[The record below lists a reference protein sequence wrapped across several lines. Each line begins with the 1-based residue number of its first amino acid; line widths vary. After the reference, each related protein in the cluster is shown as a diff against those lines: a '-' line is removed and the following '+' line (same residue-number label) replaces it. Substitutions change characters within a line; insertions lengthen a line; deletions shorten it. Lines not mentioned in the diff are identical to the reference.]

1 MINVASNLWYF
12 YDAYIVCFCTE
23 GDLLSQW
30 RGYARPGGYSIGL
43 DPNTFPHTTLT
54 NLDLIP
60 VRYDANA
67 HVERV
72 RELVKRWRVAF
83 RFGYDTASDIAR
95 RLGLVFATALTRTAV
110 TFKHPAFHEE
120 REWRLVLPRLQV
132 ETEAGPGHSVRY
144 RARDGLI
151 LPYLPIDLV
160 PGPEGNSPARLREIV
175 VGPNREPVLAN
186 LALKR
191 YLLHLGY
198 PAASFPVTTSAAPL
212 RT

>member
-1 MINVASNLWYF
+1 LWAPVWEFLQLWLEEAKAERPTRPETLYHYTDVAGLMGILGTQQLWASHAGLLNDESELTLTLGLLNEIIRREPELGDSNPAADTLMINVASNLWYF

-110 TFKHPAFHEE
+110 TFKHPAFHE
-120 REWRLVLPRLQV
+120 
-132 ETEAGPGHSVRY
+132 VR
-144 RARDGLI
+144 
-151 LPYLPIDLV
+151 
-160 PGPEGNSPARLREIV
+160 
-175 VGPNREPVLAN
+175 
-186 LALKR
+186 
-191 YLLHLGY
+191 
-198 PAASFPVTTSAAPL
+198 
-212 RT
+212 